1 MITIKYP
8 KREQWASII
17 ERPHLDVSQL
27 TATVKTVLDDVKTR
41 GDEAVKDYELKFDKA
56 QLTTLAVSQQ
66 EIEEAVQLVDKQL
79 KEAIVLAHHNIK
91 ADLTFAHSKQLSF
104 Y

>member
-27 TATVKTVLDDVKTR
+27 TATVKTVLDDVKALP
-41 GDEAVKDYELKFDKA
+41 G
-56 QLTTLAVSQQ
+56 
-66 EIEEAVQLVDKQL
+66 
-79 KEAIVLAHHNIK
+79 VLYGEPSLIRVEK
-91 ADLTFAHSKQLSF
+91 
-104 Y
+104 